1 MVFLV
6 AIYCSLPQGIDLT
19 YTLQQTKHTSCI
31 VLKTFYQ
38 ELEALSRS
46 NNNLTGSGL
55 SVMAAPK
62 SRHHKVKKKN
72 SSGSAQWS
80 SGGIRSLNKLN
91 RKYSS
96 IELQKSG
103 RESFNLKYRDTRELP
118 SKPSSVTLLKD
129 KLGRYWI
136 SFVVKQPIA
145 IPKNSGS
152 ALGVDLGLT
161 DLVAVV
167 STNGERY
174 KVSSPKYY
182 RQAEYKLKRLQQK
195 HARKNKG
202 SKNEEKARLKLAKQH
217 SKVTNRRKDAYQK
230 LAFKMASESQA
241 ICLETLNTIG
251 MLKNRKL
258 AKSISDASWGTLN
271 QSIKNQAE
279 KQGVQILRCS
289 QFTAT
294 SQICSYCWLGS
305 GKKPLAVREWTC
317 ECGAVLDR
325 DFNAGV
331 NILLA
336 ARHADTI
343 NDCGPDIRLGLAR
356 AVGSETVTSSL
367 ADFLKTS

>member
-1 MVFLV
+1 
-6 AIYCSLPQGIDLT
+6 
-19 YTLQQTKHTSCI
+19 
-31 VLKTFYQ
+31 
-38 ELEALSRS
+38 
-46 NNNLTGSGL
+46 
-55 SVMAAPK
+55 MAAPK

-195 HARKNKG
+195 HARKTK
-202 SKNEEKARLKLAKQH
+202 EARMKKKQ
-217 SKVTNRRKDAYQK
+217 D
-230 LAFKMASESQA
+230 
-241 ICLETLNTIG
+241 
-251 MLKNRKL
+251 
-258 AKSISDASWGTLN
+258 
-271 QSIKNQAE
+271 
-279 KQGVQILRCS
+279 
-289 QFTAT
+289 
-294 SQICSYCWLGS
+294 
-305 GKKPLAVREWTC
+305 
-317 ECGAVLDR
+317 
-325 DFNAGV
+325 
-331 NILLA
+331 
-336 ARHADTI
+336 
-343 NDCGPDIRLGLAR
+343 
-356 AVGSETVTSSL
+356 SS
-367 ADFLKTS
+367 